1 MNRTEDYS
9 ADWALDPGVI
19 FLNHGSFGART
30 WVVIARQQELREEL
44 DRQPMT
50 FLARTY
56 QDRLDATRDVLARF
70 VGAAPEDLVFVR
82 NATTAVNSVLRSL
95 SFEPG
100 DEVLI
105 TSHGY
110 RACNKAVE
118 YALDQAGGKVVT
130 ADVPFPIECPEQA
143 VEAILACTTGRTKL
157 ALVDHVTSPTALVMP
172 IEWIVGELEKRGI
185 DTLVDGA
192 HAPGMVPLDIDRIGA
207 AYYTGNLHKWPS
219 LPVGAAFL
227 WVRPDRQEAIHPAVI
242 SHGYRN
248 ARAGRSALQEE
259 FDWQGTDDP
268 TSWLCLEASLAYF
281 DEAIGG
287 IAAAATRNHELAV
300 AARRLVCEALETAPP
315 CPDEMLGSMATI
327 PLSVGSGWDTPEAVS
342 SAVAVHPLQQ
352 RLSDEYQIEIP
363 VVPWPSSSCLNV
375 RLSAHL
381 YNEISHYEVL
391 AGALKRLLQH

>member
-9 ADWALDPGVI
+9 ADWALDPGVM

-30 WVVIARQQELREEL
+30 KAVIARQRELREEM

-70 VGAAPEDLVFVR
+70 VGAASRDLVFVR
-82 NATTAVNSVLRSL
+82 NATTAVNGVLRSL
-95 SFEPG
+95 PFKPG
-100 DEVLI
+100 DEVII
-105 TSHGY
+105 TTHGY

-130 ADVPFPIECPEQA
+130 ADVPFPIDRPEQA
-143 VEAILACTTGRTKL
+143 VEAILARVTARTRL
-157 ALVDHVTSPTALVMP
+157 ALVDHITSPTALILPV
-172 IEWIVGELEKRGI
+172 ERIVAELDARGV
-185 DTLVDGA
+185 DTLIDGA

-227 WVRPDRQEAIHPAVI
+227 WVRPDRQEWIHPAVV

-268 TSWLCLEASLAYF
+268 TSWLCLETSLAYF
-281 DEAIGG
+281 DDVIGG
-287 IAAAATRNHELAV
+287 IDAAAKRNHELAV
-300 AARRLVCEALETAPP
+300 KARLLVREVLETAPP
-315 CPDEMLGSMATI
+315 CPDEMLGSMATV
-327 PLSVGSGWDTPEAVS
+327 PLRGGRNWAAPEAVS
-342 SAVAVHPLQQ
+342 SAVAVHPLQR
-352 RLSDEYQIEIP
+352 RLNDEFRIEIP
-363 VVPWPSSSCLNV
+363 VVPWPSPSSLNI
-375 RLSAHL
+375 RLSVHL
-381 YNEISHYEVL
+381 YNAVEQYEIL
-391 AGALKRLLQH
+391 ADALRQILLS